1 MEKIVRKILINT
13 LGFEQYLELVSR
25 IYLAMVHRGMLKNK
39 YPELFFLRHL
49 LKPGD
54 VCVDIGANVGYYST
68 FMSKLVGPSG
78 KVIAVEPVK
87 LFADLFKHNAKRWA
101 LNNITLE
108 QTALGANEGTVT
120 MGTPRID
127 GVLRH
132 GLTHIVAEN
141 EDCSNMHTYQ
151 VPITTPDQL
160 FANVAKIDFVKCD
173 VEGYEVLLFPLFT
186 KVLTKHKPVL
196 QIEISG
202 VANVEKMLAILQP
215 LGYEAYGLSDHKLN
229 KLLAEQALK
238 HTSDFYFLPQ

>member
-1 MEKIVRKILINT
+1 MEKIIRKILISS
-13 LGFEQYLELVSR
+13 LGFDRYLMLVSR
-25 IYLAMVHRGMLKNK
+25 IYLSMVHRGMLKNK

-54 VCVDIGANVGYYST
+54 TCVDIGANVGYYST

-108 QTALGANEGTVT
+108 QTALGAEEGTVT

-132 GLTHIVAEN
+132 GLTHIVADG
-141 EDCSNMHTYQ
+141 EDTSNMHTYQ
-151 VPITTPDQL
+151 VPITTPQKL
-160 FANVAKIDFVKCD
+160 FASATKIDFVKCD
-173 VEGYEVLLFPLFT
+173 VEGYEVFLFPLFAD
-186 KVLTKHKPVL
+186 LLLKHKPVL

-202 VANVEKMLAILQP
+202 QDNITRMLDILVP
-215 LGYEAYGLSDHKLN
+215 LGYEAHGLKEGKLVGLWN
-229 KLLAEQALK
+229 EQVLN
-238 HTSDFYFLPQ
+238 HTSDFYFLPK

>member
-1 MEKIVRKILINT
+1 MEKAIRKILISS
-13 LGFEQYLELVSR
+13 LGFDRYLMLVSR
-25 IYLAMVHRGMLKNK
+25 IYLSMVHRGMLKSK

-54 VCVDIGANVGYYST
+54 TCVDIGANVGYYST

-87 LFADLFKHNAKRWA
+87 LFADLFRSNAKRWA

-108 QTALGANEGTVT
+108 QTALGANEGNVT
-120 MGTPRID
+120 MGTPRLD

-132 GLTHIVAEN
+132 GLTHIVADG
-141 EDCSNMHTYQ
+141 EDTSSMHTYQ
-151 VPITTPDQL
+151 VPITTPDKL
-160 FANVAKIDFVKCD
+160 FASVEKIDFVKCD
-173 VEGYEVLLFPLFT
+173 VEGYEVYLFPLFT
-186 KVLTKHKPVL
+186 RILSKHKPVL

-202 VANVEKMLAILQP
+202 EKQVQRMLEILTP
-215 LGYEAYGLSDHKLN
+215 LGYDVYGLADNQLN
-229 KLLAEQALK
+229 KLSTEQALK